1 MGLFGELFK
10 GAAAFV
16 GNSIL
21 ESIEETIAQNE
32 EQAKEFE
39 YLKQSYARTSMD
51 TIQEMM
57 GECSETERA
66 AMESVLEDRKK
77 LCDFA
82 KNN

>member
-39 YLKQSYARTSMD
+39 NLKQRYVRVGMEEM
-51 TIQEMM
+51 QEL
-57 GECSETERA
+57 
-66 AMESVLEDRKK
+66 MEEVHE
-77 LCDFA
+77 A
-82 KNN
+82 